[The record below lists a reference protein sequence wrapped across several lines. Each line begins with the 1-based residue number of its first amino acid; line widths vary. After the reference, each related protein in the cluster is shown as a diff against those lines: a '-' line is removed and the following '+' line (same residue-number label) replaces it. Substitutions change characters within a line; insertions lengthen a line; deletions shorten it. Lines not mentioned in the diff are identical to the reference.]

1 MEHWVLAVIIVT
13 TSIASAVVALMIL
26 SSVVGRQ
33 RSSAESIGQSEVLQ
47 QTVFLFDDEDLVDA
61 TSSARGLLDVTP
73 VAPTDWARLASF
85 LIPRFDN
92 LLQTIGRLAQEG
104 RIEMTAR
111 QAVGEL
117 APMRLVAE
125 NINGFAR
132 ITLIDPQEEGQ
143 GEGEGD

>member
-13 TSIASAVVALMIL
+13 TSIASAVTALMVL
-26 SSVVGRQ
+26 STFFAKQ
-33 RSSAESIGQSEVLQ
+33 TKIAAAINRSDVLE

-92 LLQTIGRLAQEG
+92 LQQTIGRLAQEG

-132 ITLIDPQEEGQ
+132 ITLIDPQA
-143 GEGEGD
+143 